1 MSIRTI
7 NVKLKRLEGSLLS
20 YPTGVPSIST
30 SAVNLTNFP
39 DTNTVLAYDA
49 VTYANAVG
57 FVTNNYTNT
66 TSLQVNTLNDINAP
80 PTIAN
85 NSTLVY
91 DTTTNK
97 YIVKQIDLDG
107 GNF

>member
-1 MSIRTI
+1 MTVKI
-7 NVKLKRLEGSLLS
+7 KLKNINGSFIS
-20 YPTGVPSIST
+20 YPANVPSITT
-30 SAVNLTNFP
+30 SAINDLSQYSNTA
-39 DTNTVLAYDA
+39 TVLAFDA
-49 VTYANAVG
+49 VTYANAVN

-66 TSLQVNTLNDINAP
+66 ASLEINTLNDIEVP
-80 PTIAN
+80 PTISN

-97 YIVKQIDLDG
+97 YIVKTIDLDG